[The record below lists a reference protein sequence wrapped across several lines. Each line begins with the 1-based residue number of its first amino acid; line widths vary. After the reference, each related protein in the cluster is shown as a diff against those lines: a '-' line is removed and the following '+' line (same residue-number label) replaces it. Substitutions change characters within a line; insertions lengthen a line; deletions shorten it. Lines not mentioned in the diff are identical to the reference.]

1 MKYLQIALLCC
12 LQGVAVWG
20 QQPRTELTKWQDG
33 KLAAVSITYDDSTIN
48 QFRIAVPMMNER
60 GLPGTFFIIT
70 GEIPGS
76 RFMPTFVGRPIM
88 DIIRESA
95 TVPTNSANAF
105 ERSSMLRYLGEVQRV
120 DVVLEGFKPNSAG
133 ALIGKGQFAPFDAVL
148 AALRRT
154 GETYAVGAKPHVPV
168 RSQEAGR
175 PPAVHAGGLTWDE
188 MRQVAKQGHEIANHL
203 VSHAH
208 MPGLDEANM
217 LYEAMKADE
226 DLRREMGD
234 KHTFSIESSYGIH
247 DARVEKIL
255 VPRFPLTRNWVTDA
269 FMDGIFRGDGR
280 DPASMTREYVQWQ
293 RGLIT
298 KTPPEEM
305 NGWIEKSLATGTWL
319 VLVIHGIEGI
329 GYEPVPAANLRAYLD
344 YMKAREDRLW
354 VATFADA
361 AKYVRERMASQ
372 VTTKQAGNAIEVTV
386 RHSLDPKRYDLQL
399 TAKTTVPAEWSSVR
413 VSQGRMTATIPVQ
426 RERGDSYVTYRIT
439 PNGSVA
445 RLERAG
451 HHRIDGLAI
460 SG

>member
-20 QQPRTELTKWQDG
+20 QEPRTDITKWQDG
-33 KLAAVSITYDDSTIN
+33 KLAAVSLTYDDSTIN
-48 QFRIAVPMMNER
+48 QFRIAVPLMNER
-60 GLPGTFFIIT
+60 GLPATFFIIT

-76 RFMPTFVGRPIM
+76 EFMPTFVGRPIM

-95 TVPTNSANAF
+95 TVPTNKANAL

-120 DVVLEGFKPNSAG
+120 PVVLEKFRPNSAG
-133 ALIGKGQFAPFDAVL
+133 ALIEKGEFAAFDAIL
-148 AALRRT
+148 AALRET
-154 GETYAVGAKPHVPV
+154 GVTYAVGAKPHVPV
-168 RSQEAGR
+168 RSQEDGR
-175 PPAVHAGGLTWDE
+175 PPAAQPGGLTWDE
-188 MRQVAKQGHEIANHL
+188 MRRVAKQGHEIANHL

-208 MPGLDEANM
+208 TPGLDEANI

-226 DLRREMGD
+226 DLRAQMGD
-234 KHTFSIESSYGIH
+234 RHTFSIESAYGIH

-269 FMDGIFRGDGR
+269 FMGGILRGDRR
-280 DPASMTREYVQWQ
+280 DPASMTQEYVQWQ

-298 KTPPEEM
+298 KTPAQEM
-305 NGWIEKSLATGTWL
+305 NGWIDTSLATGTWL

-329 GYEPVPAANLRAYLD
+329 GYEPVPTANLRAYLD

-361 AKYVRERMASQ
+361 AKYARERMASQ

-386 RHSLDPKRYDLQL
+386 RHALDAKRYDLQL

-413 VSQGRMTATIPVQ
+413 VSQGRTTATIPVQ
-426 RERGDSYVTYRIT
+426 REGGSSYVTYRIT

-445 RLERAG
+445 RLQRAG
-451 HHRIDGLAI
+451 G
-460 SG
+460 